1 MQLVYNHHVCLDF
14 DLGGNYMP
22 KDLTPQKILSMI
34 MRHIKLIILI
44 AALVT
49 LIAYGY
55 STFFITPVYSAS
67 SLIMIQNYSDFYNGT
82 QPTTSYNGTN
92 TTGRIDSGNISASS
106 TIASNCVILFS
117 NSPDMTSLMSNATVS
132 VEQVEDQNFI
142 RFNCSSANPQ
152 VAANVANQLAEQA
165 PKTFASLY
173 GKNRGKVDI
182 IQSATAPSTPVSPN
196 INRNTLIGLAI
207 GFVLGILLA
216 FFLEIIDT
224 TLKPGDDLSKLYG
237 LPVFAEIVDFEKEG

>member
-1 MQLVYNHHVCLDF
+1 
-14 DLGGNYMP
+14 MP
-22 KDLTPQKILSMI
+22 KDLTPQKILGMI
-34 MRHIKLIILI
+34 LRHVKLIILI

-55 STFFITPVYSAS
+55 SSFFITPVYSAS
-67 SLIMIQNYSDFYNGT
+67 SLIMVQNYSEYYST
-82 QPTTSYNGTN
+82 QPTTSYNGYNTN
-92 TTGRIDSGNISASS
+92 GRIDSGNISASS
-106 TIASNCVILFS
+106 TIAANCVILFS
-117 NSPDMTSLMSNATVS
+117 NSPDMTSLMSDATVN

-142 RFNCSSANPQ
+142 RFNASSANPQ

-173 GKNRGKVDI
+173 GKNRGRVDTI
-182 IQSATAPSTPVSPN
+182 TSATAPASPVSPN
-196 INRNTLIGLAI
+196 INQNTLIGLVI
-207 GFVLGILLA
+207 GLVLGILLA

-224 TLKPGDDLSKLYG
+224 TLKPGDDLAKLYG

>member
-1 MQLVYNHHVCLDF
+1 
-14 DLGGNYMP
+14 MP
-22 KDLTPQKILSMI
+22 KDLTPQKILNMI
-34 MRHIKLIILI
+34 LRHVKLIILI

-55 STFFITPVYSAS
+55 SSFFITPVYSAS
-67 SLIMIQNYSDFYNGT
+67 SLIMVQNYSEYYST
-82 QPTTSYNGTN
+82 QPTTSYNN
-92 TTGRIDSGNISASS
+92 SYVNGRIDSGNISASS
-106 TIASNCVILFS
+106 TIAANCVILFS
-117 NSPDMTSLMSNATVS
+117 NSPDMTALMSGAS
-132 VEQVEDQNFI
+132 VNIEQVEEQNFI
-142 RFNCSSANPQ
+142 RFNASSANPQ

-173 GKNRGKVDI
+173 GKDKGRVDTI
-182 IQSATAPSTPVSPN
+182 TSATAPTAPVSPN
-196 INRNTLIGLAI
+196 INQNTLVGLVIGLI
-207 GFVLGILLA
+207 LGVLLA

>member
-1 MQLVYNHHVCLDF
+1 
-14 DLGGNYMP
+14 MP
-22 KDLTPQKILSMI
+22 KDLTPQKILGML

-55 STFFITPVYSAS
+55 SSFFITPVYSAS
-67 SLIMIQNYSDFYNGT
+67 SLIMVQNYSEYYST

-92 TTGRIDSGNISASS
+92 MNGRIDSGNISASS
-106 TIASNCVILFS
+106 TIAANCVILFS
-117 NSPDMTSLMSNATVS
+117 NSPDMTSLMSNATVEI
-132 VEQVEDQNFI
+132 EQVEEQNFI
-142 RFNCSSANPQ
+142 RFNASSANPQ

-173 GKNRGKVDI
+173 GKDRGRVDTI
-182 IQSATAPSTPVSPN
+182 SSAVAPTAPVSPN
-196 INRNTLIGLAI
+196 INQNTLIGLGI
-207 GFVLGILLA
+207 GLVLGILLA

-224 TLKPGDDLSKLYG
+224 TLKPGDDLAKLYN

>member
-1 MQLVYNHHVCLDF
+1 
-14 DLGGNYMP
+14 MP
-22 KDLTPQKILSMI
+22 KDLTPQKILGML
-34 MRHIKLIILI
+34 MRHVKLIILI

-55 STFFITPVYSAS
+55 SSFFITPVYTAS
-67 SLIMIQNYSDFYNGT
+67 SLIMVQNYSEYYSST

-92 TTGRIDSGNISASS
+92 MNGRIDSGNISASS
-106 TIASNCVILFS
+106 TIAANCVILFS
-117 NSPDMTSLMSNATVS
+117 NSPDMTSLMSNAS
-132 VEQVEDQNFI
+132 VEIEQVEEQNFI
-142 RFNCSSANPQ
+142 RFSASSANPQ

-173 GKNRGKVDI
+173 GKDRGRVDTI
-182 IQSATAPSTPVSPN
+182 TSAVAPTSPVSPN
-196 INRNTLIGLAI
+196 TNQNTLIGLGI
-207 GFVLGILLA
+207 GLVLGILLA

-224 TLKPGDDLSKLYG
+224 TLKPGDDLAKLYN

>member
-1 MQLVYNHHVCLDF
+1 
-14 DLGGNYMP
+14 MP
-22 KDLTPQKILSMI
+22 KDLTPQKIFSMI

-67 SLIMIQNYSDFYNGT
+67 SLIMVQNYSDYYAHNST
-82 QPTTSYNGTN
+82 QPTTSYNGYN
-92 TTGRIDSGNISASS
+92 MNGRIDSGNISASA
-106 TIASNCVILFS
+106 TIAANCVILFS
-117 NSPDMTSLMSNATVS
+117 NSPDMTSLMSNAS
-132 VEQVEDQNFI
+132 VNIEQVDDSNFI
-142 RFNCSSANPQ
+142 RFNASSANPQ

-173 GKNRGKVDI
+173 GKDRGRVDT
-182 IQSATAPSTPVSPN
+182 IQSATAPTTPVSPN
-196 INRNTLIGLAI
+196 INQNTLIGLGI
-207 GFVLGILLA
+207 GLVLGVLLA